1 MVSSLS
7 PLKRAVLLVDST
19 YSLRMISAFERI
31 AESLPLAYKIITFNV
46 DKLGG
51 ITKNK
56 IGSSG
61 NELKTLVADEN
72 QRPKNGGARYRT
84 LQS

>member
-46 DKLGG
+46 LPM
-51 ITKNK
+51 K
-56 IGSSG
+56 IGGQRG
-61 NELKTLVADEN
+61 N
-72 QRPKNGGARYRT
+72 RT
-84 LQS
+84 LTDYIH